1 MNQLLP
7 KNFGNPHA
15 LFAAK
20 FAAEAPRARVRE
32 WYNPAPPYLMTD
44 SLRRWMEFAGVRAV
58 RILAIIFVALVVARL
73 LKALTDRLI
82 QLAKSQSRVAQMRE
96 QQTRTMAA
104 LLYSVGLGLIVAIAI
119 LTALPEFG
127 FNVSPVEA
135 AAAVASLAL
144 GFGAQSLVK
153 DLINGFFIVFEDQFV
168 IGDLIQTNGETGRV
182 EHLTLRRTVLRNLTG
197 AMVTIPNSLVGP
209 VANLSRDWSQVFV
222 DISVPSEEMVGR
234 ALTALEKIAAD
245 FRDDADWSPAL
256 VDGPRVLGVESL
268 SLEGIVIR
276 LQVRT
281 VLNRKDDV
289 ARELRRRIKLG
300 FEQSHIQLSQMY
312 NVSVREIPPS
322 NS

>member
-1 MNQLLP
+1 
-7 KNFGNPHA
+7 
-15 LFAAK
+15 
-20 FAAEAPRARVRE
+20 
-32 WYNPAPPYLMTD
+32 
-44 SLRRWMEFAGVRAV
+44 MEFAGVRALRV
-58 RILAIIFVALVVARL
+58 LIIVFVALLVARL
-73 LKALTDRLI
+73 LRALTSRLI
-82 QLAKSQSRVAQMRE
+82 QSAKSPSRVAQMRE
-96 QQTRTMAA
+96 QQTRTVAA
-104 LLYSVGLGLIVAIAI
+104 LLYSVGLGIIVGVAV

-144 GFGAQSLVK
+144 GFGAQNLVK

-182 EHLTLRRTVLRNLTG
+182 EHLTLRRTVLRNVTG
-197 AMVTIPNSLVGP
+197 AMVTIPNGLVGP

-222 DISVPSEEMVGR
+222 DVTVPSEEMVGR
-234 ALTALEKIAAD
+234 ALTALEKIAGD

-256 VDGPRVLGVESL
+256 VDGPRVLGIEAL
-268 SLEGIVIR
+268 SLDGTAIR

-281 VLNRKDDV
+281 VLNRKEDV

-300 FEQSHIQLSQMY
+300 FEQSRIPLSQMY
-312 NVSVREIPPS
+312 NVSVREVPPP

>member
-1 MNQLLP
+1 
-7 KNFGNPHA
+7 
-15 LFAAK
+15 
-20 FAAEAPRARVRE
+20 
-32 WYNPAPPYLMTD
+32 
-44 SLRRWMEFAGVRAV
+44 MEFAGVRALRV
-58 RILAIIFVALVVARL
+58 LIIVFIALLVARL
-73 LKALTDRLI
+73 LRALTSRLI
-82 QLAKSQSRVAQMRE
+82 QSAKSPSRVAQMRE

-104 LLYSVGLGLIVAIAI
+104 LLYSVGLGIIVGVAV

-144 GFGAQSLVK
+144 GFGAQNLVK

-182 EHLTLRRTVLRNLTG
+182 EHLTLRRTVLRNVAG
-197 AMVTIPNSLVGP
+197 AMVTIPNGLVGP

-222 DISVPSEEMVGR
+222 DVTVPSEEMVGR
-234 ALTALEKIAAD
+234 ALTTLEKIAGD

-256 VDGPRVLGVESL
+256 VDGPRVLGIEAL
-268 SLEGIVIR
+268 SLDGTAIR

-281 VLNRKDDV
+281 VLNRKEDV

-300 FEQSHIQLSQMY
+300 FEQSRIPLSQMY
-312 NVSVREIPPS
+312 NVSVREVPPP